1 MNREATVS
9 VRVLVDE
16 GGRVVDAQ
24 VPEKAGLGFDEA
36 AMEAARATRYSPATK
51 DGVAGK
57 MWTELKIVF
66 TLGR

>member
-1 MNREATVS
+1 MNREATVT

-16 GGRVVDAQ
+16 SGRVVEAE

-36 AMEAARATRYSPATK
+36 AIEAARGTGYAPATK
-51 DGVAGK
+51 NGVAGK